1 MPRTTPLSI
10 EQSVTSWY
18 TDSPRRPSCAVAS
31 HSPSSSASPTASLS
45 TPAKIFSGS
54 TSTWVSLSLY
64 SFRSS
69 PYNSGIR
76 WIDCHSSISLSF
88 SLVVR
93 TKRLID
99 SYITLLLG
107 PNPSIIKHTQ
117 GILNVRGDEEEL
129 TKENDQWDVR
139 VVGKN
144 ADTITLQVSR
154 AFS

>member
-1 MPRTTPLSI
+1 M
-10 EQSVTSWY
+10 
-18 TDSPRRPSCAVAS
+18 
-31 HSPSSSASPTASLS
+31 
-45 TPAKIFSGS
+45 
-54 TSTWVSLSLY
+54 
-64 SFRSS
+64 
-69 PYNSGIR
+69 
-76 WIDCHSSISLSF
+76 
-88 SLVVR
+88 VR

-99 SYITLLLG
+99 SNITLLLG

-139 VVGKN
+139 VVGKD